1 MNNNIIKSEQLLTKI
16 LKQTTAMW
24 NIKQYS
30 STLLILI
37 FTLITSQQLC
47 AQTPAGNQVSGTIS
61 SAQGEP
67 LASVSVK
74 EKGTSNGTAT
84 DAQGHFSIQVR
95 TSNATLVISSVGFTS
110 REVALQGRSTVS
122 ISLEPDPKA
131 LQAVVVVGYGVQSRR
146 NLTGSIASVSGKD
159 IDEVPLPSV
168 DAMIQGRASGV
179 QVTTASGAPGAGVQV
194 KIRGNTSINAGN
206 DPLYVI
212 DGVPIRNQ
220 SFGEGIT
227 GPEGAPNPM
236 ADINPNDIASIEILK
251 DASAAAIY
259 GARAA
264 NGVVLITTK
273 RGTRG
278 ATKFLF
284 SNYTGIQ
291 QTPRQ
296 IPLLNGDQV
305 KTFLLEAVTNAG
317 GNLNNEQALM
327 DDPKRSDYELYNNN
341 TNWQNGVLQRAL
353 IQNYNLSMQGGES
366 KTRYAFSL
374 GYFDQEGVII
384 ESRYKRFTSRFNL
397 DYEVSKKLRIGNS
410 ISFTRAGG
418 NRQYNKD
425 AYETALQKLPYF
437 PMYMQDSLGNDIPG
451 LYFTGDWR
459 GNPLPMARTLKNDTY
474 TNRFIGNVYGEW
486 DIIQGLT
493 LRTSFGTDFSGYRE
507 KTFRPKS
514 AIVNSFREASEQYT
528 EDLSWLNENI
538 LTYNKSINDKHNVTA
553 LVGYTQQQTKWDRI
567 RAAGRNAPSDLIT
580 TLNASAQIDAATS
593 NISRWAIN
601 SLLSRFSYIYDDKY
615 SIAAS
620 IRRDGS
626 SRFGENNRYAVF
638 PSVSGF
644 WRASAEPFFEGIRA
658 LSDLKFRASWGK
670 TGNQNIGDFL
680 SRARYG
686 VVGQYNGVAAISPLN
701 FAVPDLSWETTTQF
715 DAGLDVSFFNNRL
728 TFVADYYIKNTTDLL
743 VEVQLPT
750 SSGFVTSLQNIGST
764 QNKGI
769 ELGVWAKIINKG
781 PLTWDANFNISHN
794 NNIVTKL
801 PGGKD
806 IIQFAWIYSGIA
818 REGGQLGTFYAWK
831 HLGVFSRDEDAY
843 LTEVGKGA
851 NGVPL
856 YDFVNNVPGS
866 QPAKDAN
873 GNPKVLRNLSSGGVA
888 FRGGDVIFQDINQDG
903 VINNDDQQIIGRAQP
918 KLFGGITN
926 NFTFKGFDLNIFMQF
941 QTGNDVVN
949 AARRGLENMQDHT
962 NQSIAINRRWRKQ
975 GDITDIPRA
984 VYRDDIGNS
993 RFSTRWIE
1001 DGSYFRMKTITL
1013 GYNFTQPLV
1022 KRAFTSARVYV
1033 TTQNLFTFT
1042 EYKGVDP
1049 EFTGGVIVGGIDWS
1063 TFPQPRTVTIG
1074 VNLGF

>member
-1 MNNNIIKSEQLLTKI
+1 M
-16 LKQTTAMW
+16 LK
-24 NIKQYS
+24 IKQCIS
-30 STLLILI
+30 LLMMMLTLVTFELAAQSPAGSRITGKVVSTL
-37 FTLITSQQLC
+37 
-47 AQTPAGNQVSGTIS
+47 
-61 SAQGEP
+61 GEP
-67 LASVSVK
+67 VPGVTIK
-74 EKGTSNGTAT
+74 EKGTANAGTADAEGNFSLQVRNTNGTLI
-84 DAQGHFSIQVR
+84 F
-95 TSNATLVISSVGFTS
+95 SSVGFATK
-110 REVALQGRSTVS
+110 EVPMQGRTTLDVS
-122 ISLEPDPKA
+122 LDFDAKA
-131 LQAVVVVGYGVQSRR
+131 LESVVVVGYGVQSRR
-146 NLTGSIASVSGKD
+146 DLTGSIASVSGKD
-159 IDEVPLPSV
+159 IDEVPIASV

-278 ATKFLF
+278 ATKFTV
-284 SNYTGIQ
+284 SNYIGLQ
-291 QTPRQ
+291 ETPRQ
-296 IPLLNGDQV
+296 IPLLSGDQV

-327 DDPKRSDYELYNNN
+327 DDPTRTDFELYNNN
-341 TNWQNGVLQRAL
+341 TNWQDGVLQRAL
-353 IQNYNLSMQGGES
+353 IQNYNVSMQGGES

-397 DYEVSKKLRIGNS
+397 DYEVSKKIRIGNS

-418 NRQYNKD
+418 QRQYNKD

-437 PMYMQDSLGNDIPG
+437 PMYMQDSLGNDIEG

-486 DIIQGLT
+486 TILPSLT
-493 LRTSFGTDFSGYRE
+493 FRTSFGTDFSGYRE

-528 EDLSWLNENI
+528 EDLSWLNENT
-538 LTYNKSINDKHNVTA
+538 LTYNKTFGDKHNVTG
-553 LVGYTQQQTKWDRI
+553 LVGYTQQQTKWDRL

-601 SLLSRFSYIYDDKY
+601 SILSRFSYIYDDRY

-620 IRRDGS
+620 LRRDGS

-638 PSVSGF
+638 PSLSGF
-644 WRASAEPFFEGIRA
+644 WRVSGEKFFQNVKAI
-658 LSDLKFRASWGK
+658 DDFKFRASWGK

-686 VVGQYNGVAAISPLN
+686 VSGQYNGVSAVVPLN
-701 FAVPDLSWETTTQF
+701 FAVPDLSWESTSQF
-715 DAGLDVSFFNNRL
+715 DLGVDVTLFNNRITL
-728 TFVADYYIKNTTDLL
+728 IADYYVKNTSDLL

-750 SSGFVTSLQNIGST
+750 SSGFVNSLQNIGST
-764 QNKGI
+764 QNKGV
-769 ELGVWAKIINKG
+769 ELGIWGKILTRG

-794 NNIVTKL
+794 NNIVTRL

-818 REGGQLGTFYAWK
+818 REGEQLGTFYGWQ
-831 HLGVFSRDEDAY
+831 HQGIFSRDEDAY
-843 LTEVGKGA
+843 LTEIGKRT
-851 NGVPL
+851 NGSPL
-856 YDFVNNVPGS
+856 YDFVRNVPGS
-866 QPAKDAN
+866 QAAKDAS
-873 GNPKVLRNLSSGGVA
+873 GNPIVLRNLSSGGVA
-888 FRGGDVIFQDINQDG
+888 FRGGDVIFQDVNQDG
-903 VINNDDQQIIGRAQP
+903 VINNDDQKIIGRAQP
-918 KLFGGITN
+918 KFFGGLTN
-926 NFTFKGFDLNIFMQF
+926 NFAFKGFDLNIFMQF

-962 NQSIAINRRWRKQ
+962 NQSIAITRRWRKQ

-1001 DGSYFRMKTITL
+1001 DGSYFRLKTITL
-1013 GYNFTQPLV
+1013 GYNFLHGAS
-1022 KRAFTSARVYV
+1022 RRGFFSSARIYA
-1033 TTQNLFTFT
+1033 TTQNLITFT

-1063 TFPQPRTVTIG
+1063 TFPQPRTLTIG